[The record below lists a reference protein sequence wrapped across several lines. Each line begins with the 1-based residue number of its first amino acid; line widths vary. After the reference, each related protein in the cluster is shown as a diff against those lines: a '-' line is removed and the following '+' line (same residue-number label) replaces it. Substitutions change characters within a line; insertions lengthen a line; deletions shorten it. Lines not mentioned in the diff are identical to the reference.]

1 MALKKQKMTHEVI
14 TPMEERFSINGKFW
28 LTHYNAN
35 NNLTE
40 TIDITEGYNL
50 RVLTNLTE

>member
-28 LTHYNAN
+28 LTHCNAN

-50 RVLTNLTE
+50 CVLTNLTE